1 MVFGFFTIRLFHNSD
16 IIELAAF
23 EGGKKEFKIYIFP
36 SQELTKK
43 ASEFTGLKYD
53 IKSGERV
60 VWRTRNIMH

>member
-23 EGGKKEFKIYIFP
+23 EGEKKSLKFTYSHP
-36 SQELTKK
+36 KK